1 LSGRTVA
8 DSLRLVLCARCGH
21 QNPEDARFCSSCG
34 APLGPVDNEETT
46 LTLSAVEAA
55 TEEDELDRY
64 LDELAPGMGMLVVRH
79 GPNAGSSFRLEEPVT
94 SIGRHPDS
102 DIFLDD
108 ITVSRR
114 HVAVERTADGYTLR
128 DVGSLNGTY
137 VNRKRVDEA
146 VLRYGDEV
154 QIGRYRLSFIVGGER
169 EREA

>member
-1 LSGRTVA
+1 VI
-8 DSLRLVLCARCGH
+8 CARCGH

-34 APLGPVDNEETT
+34 APLGAADDETT

-55 TEEDELDRY
+55 TEEDELERY
-64 LDELAPGMGMLVVRH
+64 LDGLAPGVGLLVVRH
-79 GPNAGSSFRLEEPVT
+79 GPNAGSSFRLDEKVT
-94 SIGRHPDS
+94 AIGRHPDS

-114 HVAVERTADGYTLR
+114 HVVVERDDDGYTLR

-146 VLRYGDEV
+146 RLRYGDEV
-154 QIGRYRLSFIVGGER
+154 QIGLFRLIFVLGGER
-169 EREA
+169 DT

>member
-1 LSGRTVA
+1 MSRPDHA
-8 DSLRLVLCARCGH
+8 DSLTLVLCARCGH

-34 APLGPVDNEETT
+34 APLGAAGDDETT

-55 TEEDELDRY
+55 TEEDELERY
-64 LDELAPGMGMLVVRH
+64 LDGLAPGVGLLVVRH
-79 GPNAGSSFRLEEPVT
+79 GPNAGSSFRLDEKVT
-94 SIGRHPDS
+94 AIGRHPDS

-114 HVAVERTADGYTLR
+114 HVVIQRDDDGYTLR

-146 VLRYGDEV
+146 RLRHGDEV
-154 QIGRYRLSFIVGGER
+154 QVGLFRLTFVLGGER
-169 EREA
+169 DA